1 LAPHCG
7 HSYLKI
13 SKTRDLCA
21 QVVEEVSSGGISS
34 AVSICLRGIFNYT
47 PRIGNSQE
55 SGEGAHGEE
64 VRKSAESPPTDHQI
78 FRVPEEGGRRVAVLM
93 VVTKQ
98 VPLVFPFPALY
109 KSILIKGLFDDFIW
123 CLKIYGRFVD
133 ELKLIEA
140 VGEERMDL
148 PGHYYCLIFPQH
160 YIIPGNHPSFNIF

>member
-1 LAPHCG
+1 MG
-7 HSYLKI
+7 
-13 SKTRDLCA
+13 
-21 QVVEEVSSGGISS
+21 
-34 AVSICLRGIFNYT
+34 
-47 PRIGNSQE
+47 
-55 SGEGAHGEE
+55 
-64 VRKSAESPPTDHQI
+64 RK
-78 FRVPEEGGRRVAVLM
+78 VPEEGGRRVAVLM

-148 PGHYYCLIFPQH
+148 PGLADGHLRRSRLRQSGEQSEGWSLGVGPSGSPEGVAQHPVLISRAV
-160 YIIPGNHPSFNIF
+160 YAG